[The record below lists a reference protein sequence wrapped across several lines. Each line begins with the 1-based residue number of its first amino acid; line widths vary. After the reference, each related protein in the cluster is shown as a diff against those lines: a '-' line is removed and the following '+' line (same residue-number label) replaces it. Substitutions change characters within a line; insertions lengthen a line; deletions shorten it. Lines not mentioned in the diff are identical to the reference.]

1 MIREEK
7 RVSIVIFLL
16 LIVAMITVRFFYFKK
31 KIISEKNLIGIPFI
45 INDWK
50 SEDIPMS
57 ERTYEILETKD
68 VLFRKYSRRVG
79 NAVYLCIVYSKDNR
93 KASHPPEVCYEG
105 GGSTVLNKSIEY
117 IPLLE
122 GGFFKANKLI
132 VQSANKKELVIYWY
146 KAGNKDTIS
155 YYKQQ
160 WYIVL
165 NRIWERNGSSS
176 GALIRFSSPILNNN
190 EEETIVLMRKF
201 IAEVIP
207 ILNEYLI

>member
-7 RVSIVIFLL
+7 RVAMVIFLL
-16 LIVAMITVRFFYFKK
+16 LIVAMISVRFFYFKK
-31 KIISEKNLIGIPFI
+31 KIISEKNLIDIPFI

-50 SEDIPMS
+50 SKDIPMA

-68 VLFRKYSRRVG
+68 VLFREYSKG
-79 NAVYLCIVYSKDNR
+79 IGHSVYLCIVYSKDNR
-93 KASHPPEVCYEG
+93 KVSHPPEVCYEG
-105 GGSTVLNKSIEY
+105 GGSMVLSKSIEY
-117 IPLLE
+117 ISLLK

-132 VQSANKKELVIYWY
+132 VQRGNKKEVVIYWY

>member
-16 LIVAMITVRFFYFKK
+16 LIVAMITVRFSYFKK
-31 KIISEKNLIGIPFI
+31 KIVLEKNLIDIPFV

-68 VLFRKYSRRVG
+68 VLFREYSKGVG
-79 NAVYLCIVYSKDNR
+79 HSVYLCIVYSKDNR
-93 KASHPPEVCYEG
+93 KVSHPPEVCYEG
-105 GGSTVLNKSIEY
+105 GGSIVLSKSIEQ

-132 VQSANKKELVIYWY
+132 VQRGNEQEVVIYWY

-160 WYIVL
+160 WYIIL
-165 NRIWERNGSSS
+165 NRIWKRNSSSS
-176 GALIRFSSPILNNN
+176 GALVRFSSPMLNNN
-190 EEETIVLMRKF
+190 EQETIILMKKF

-207 ILNEYLI
+207 FLNEYLI